1 MANHTQM
8 LLLLATTALACAAP
22 AVAQGADVE
31 KRLQAMEAEIAKLR
45 SELAQTKAAAAQ
57 AGSAQ
62 KTAAPEAVA
71 ATAAAET
78 RLAAVEA
85 SIAKPADGFKVG
97 AATFKVGGFIK
108 LWSAV
113 SSYGGGTLPPGA
125 LGRDFYVPQ
134 QIPVGGEGTTH
145 FNAHAKQT
153 RLWLGANTPVA
164 GRTLAGHVEIDF
176 QTAPGTQGS
185 ERTTNGYNPSLR
197 RGFFTIDKVGGG
209 TMLFGQEWSTFQNVA
224 VLPETTDN
232 IGPTEGSVF
241 VRQPQIRWTS
251 PLSKAV
257 TLSLAVENPE
267 TATITSASATL
278 LENDDD
284 KWPDLVAKV
293 AVKAGKAEFTLAGL
307 VHDLSVNDG
316 PVSAGTTGFGVSGAG
331 RIPFGPDGRH
341 DLKLMLTYGRGIGHY
356 VGLNFAPDAVLANG
370 ELHAVDVFAGFAAL
384 KIGWTPKLRSTFMAS
399 FQDVNYPDVVV
410 PAAANAGAWSLAGNL
425 FLTPVKGF
433 DVGLEFRH
441 GEREL
446 VSGATG
452 DLNRFELAAKYSF

>member
-1 MANHTQM
+1 MPDQSRI
-8 LLLLATTALACAAP
+8 LFLLATTALACAAP
-22 AVAQGADVE
+22 AAAQSADVE

-45 SELAQTKAAAAQ
+45 SELAQTRATASQ
-57 AGSAQ
+57 AGQ
-62 KTAAPEAVA
+62 AAPVTA
-71 ATAAAET
+71 ATATET

-85 SIAKPADGFKVG
+85 KVAKPVDGFKVG

-113 SSYGGGTLPPGA
+113 SSYGGGTLPAGA
-125 LGRDFYVPQ
+125 LGRDFYLPQ
-134 QIPVGGEGTTH
+134 QLPVGGEGTTH
-145 FNAHAKQT
+145 FNAHVKQT

-164 GRTLAGHVEIDF
+164 DRTLTGYVEIDF

-197 RGFFTIDKVGGG
+197 RGYFTIDKVGGG

-224 VLPETTDN
+224 VLPETTDF

-241 VRQPQIRWTS
+241 VRQPQIRWTT

-257 TLSLAVENPE
+257 MLSLAVENPE
-267 TATITSASATL
+267 TATITSDSATMV
-278 LENDDD
+278 ENDDD
-284 KWPDLVAKV
+284 KWPDLVAKLG
-293 AVKAGKAEFTLAGL
+293 VKAGKAELTLAGL
-307 VHDLSVNDG
+307 VHDLSVNEG
-316 PVSAGTTGFGVSGAG
+316 PVSASTTGFGVSGAG

-341 DLKLMLTYGRGIGHY
+341 DLKLMLTYGQGIGHY
-356 VGLNFAPDAVLANG
+356 VGLNFAPDAVIANG
-370 ELHAVDVFAGFAAL
+370 ELHAVDVLAGFAAV

-425 FLTPVKGF
+425 FVTPVKGF
-433 DVGLEFRH
+433 DVGVEFRH